1 MLEGAYGNDKGTTCK
16 QESTIKGT
24 ELPCNCSEIVHF
36 NMNQARVGVRVPKV
50 GHTEDPPFQG

>member
-24 ELPCNCSEIVHF
+24 ELPCNCSEIVHLF
-36 NMNQARVGVRVPKV
+36 VKKARAGVRVPR
-50 GHTEDPPFQG
+50 